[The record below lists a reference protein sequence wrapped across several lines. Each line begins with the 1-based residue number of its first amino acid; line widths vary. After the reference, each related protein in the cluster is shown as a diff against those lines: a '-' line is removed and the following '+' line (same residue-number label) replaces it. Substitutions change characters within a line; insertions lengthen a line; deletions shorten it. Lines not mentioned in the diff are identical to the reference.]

1 MLTRRNF
8 VASISMVSLVGS
20 AFGAAWPEKPVRII
34 FPYAAGSSGDAMARL
49 LAQRLTDSLGQPFF
63 VENRVGANGIIGAD
77 AVARSPADGYTL
89 LWAITPQI
97 AISPAMTKVPYD
109 PVKDFAPISAVS
121 TNNFALVVN
130 PSLPVKT
137 VAQFVDYVRIR
148 SGELVYAEGGV
159 GSISHLAMALFL
171 RRAGLNMTNVTY
183 KGNQPA
189 LTDVIAGH
197 VPCMFS
203 LLGDALPQS
212 DSGAVRLLA
221 VASDLR
227 SPQAPNVPTMDE
239 AGFSGFK
246 AVSWYGLM
254 APANTPKS
262 IVDRIASEI
271 ALAVKDAKFVE
282 RLAAYVVD
290 PLGNSPQQFAAMI
303 ASDIAFWRE
312 AVKVAG
318 VGLR

>member
-1 MLTRRNF
+1 
-8 VASISMVSLVGS
+8 
-20 AFGAAWPEKPVRII
+20 
-34 FPYAAGSSGDAMARL
+34 MARL
-49 LAQRLTDSLGQPFF
+49 LAQRLTDSLAQPFF

-137 VAQFVDYVRIR
+137 VAQFVDYVRTR

>member
-49 LAQRLTDSLGQPFF
+49 LAQRLTDSLAQPFF

-239 AGFSGFK
+239 AGFSGFR